1 MLASRGRA
9 VGVLELPQQVDE
21 VAGALGGAGDDDQ
34 LAPGV
39 VERSEERPPLR
50 PPRRL
55 DPEIR
60 PALGPA
66 VGEVGVGQRL
76 GLVPEQEVDVTRGGL
91 LLQELQAQPRAVD
104 RVRVLPPLEGVPWP
118 PPAVAPFRSTRLR

>member
-1 MLASRGRA
+1 
-9 VGVLELPQQVDE
+9 
-21 VAGALGGAGDDDQ
+21 
-34 LAPGV
+34 V
-39 VERSEERPPLR
+39 VERAEGRPPLR

-60 PALGPA
+60 PARGPA

-76 GLVPEQEVDVTRGGL
+76 GLVPDQEVEVARGGL
-91 LLQELQAQPRAVD
+91 LLQQLQAQPRAVD
-104 RVRVLPPLEGVPWP
+104 RVLPPLEGVPWP